1 MGTGSVTPGVV
12 SFPKEED
19 NDSAFENFM
28 EFMLEAG
35 MSVGG
40 AVVGGVMSGG
50 NPYAIQAGAHLGHK
64 LATEIIDEEP
74 KIPTGLVS
82 LGASAYAQVG
92 NFKDVVDIDL
102 AGEEAVD
109 SVVPGLQIDQTLTP
123 ETQAMLKANAMHLDM
138 SDKLGWGPMNSDL
151 AVRMGHS
158 TDAQVGILG
167 DAANSLKKTSSELQD
182 AMYKQR
188 REAHSVSPTS
198 GKPHVD
204 YGEPIPGQEEAR
216 LAALAGQQV
225 PVGQPTD
232 NQQYFDPGLDTFQR
246 LMDFQNPLAPN
257 VQIPG
262 HGTSF
267 VNPEGRRTGER
278 SIYDQQPA
286 IQGLNFPGSPHNTF
300 SINPNQTDPPDA
312 FTDMLHKGLR

>member
-102 AGEEAVD
+102 AGEEAV
-109 SVVPGLQIDQTLTP
+109 
-123 ETQAMLKANAMHLDM
+123 
-138 SDKLGWGPMNSDL
+138 GPMNSDL

-286 IQGLNFPGSPHNTF
+286 IQGLNFPGSPHNAF